1 VAPGKTLIL
10 KKPAGIY
17 NALLAGKLP
26 VSQAVANQLSGFNI
40 QSFRLAAVGWLIKN
54 NHPLSEFE

>member
-17 NALLAGKLP
+17 DALLAGKLP

-40 QSFRLAAVGWLIKN
+40 QSFRLAAVR
-54 NHPLSEFE
+54 